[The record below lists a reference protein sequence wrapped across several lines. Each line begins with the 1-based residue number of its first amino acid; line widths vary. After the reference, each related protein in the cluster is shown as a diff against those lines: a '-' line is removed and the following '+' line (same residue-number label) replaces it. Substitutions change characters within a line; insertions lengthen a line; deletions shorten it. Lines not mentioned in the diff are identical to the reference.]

1 MLDLDT
7 QLRDYF
13 EATTPAV
20 EMDEIAVQSERV
32 APAPQ
37 VVRTTRKWLPGW
49 AVAVLA
55 TALVVAAVGGG
66 AWLLGALGPNV
77 DVAVTIP
84 GIPSTIVTIPANTA
98 PGAAAVAR
106 GSGPEIQWTQA
117 VGAPQSMSEV
127 VWFDDAFYGLG
138 QKVGGPILYRSSD
151 GAAWEI
157 VEGFADLALSI
168 VAGGP
173 NSLVA
178 GTEGILICL
187 TDPSPHVLTVVTS
200 VDGDTWRA
208 TQIEV
213 VVPLT
218 PDGGN
223 TFLFSGPLAAGPAG
237 FLVSAKVEAEFDF
250 EGLIA
255 DEFGWEV
262 IDDLATLQVAGDR
275 ILFSTQDGTEY
286 ELFLSDVGLTQA
298 DLAEPGA
305 GARAW
310 WSPDGMS
317 WQASVPEGPM
327 LSPGFGSAVPVAD
340 GFLVTRIGVGLWK
353 TTDGTSW
360 EEVDPTYSDAM
371 LLEWNG
377 TVLEYRTLGRNL
389 RVLGSSEALPVSE
402 AFDVED
408 VYPLEAGEAGII
420 AALGQFAPRGES
432 GSAPVVSIVF
442 SPDGVEWRRS
452 VFEEGARPEV
462 WIGDFAVG
470 PDRVLMLSA
479 GLDGSAQTWVG
490 VPEQ

>member
-1 MLDLDT
+1 
-7 QLRDYF
+7 
-13 EATTPAV
+13 
-20 EMDEIAVQSERV
+20 
-32 APAPQ
+32 
-37 VVRTTRKWLPGW
+37 
-49 AVAVLA
+49 
-55 TALVVAAVGGG
+55 
-66 AWLLGALGPNV
+66 
-77 DVAVTIP
+77 
-84 GIPSTIVTIPANTA
+84 
-98 PGAAAVAR
+98 
-106 GSGPEIQWTQA
+106 
-117 VGAPQSMSEV
+117 
-127 VWFDDAFYGLG
+127 
-138 QKVGGPILYRSSD
+138 
-151 GAAWEI
+151 
-157 VEGFADLALSI
+157 
-168 VAGGP
+168 
-173 NSLVA
+173 
-178 GTEGILICL
+178 
-187 TDPSPHVLTVVTS
+187 
-200 VDGDTWRA
+200 
-208 TQIEV
+208 
-213 VVPLT
+213 
-218 PDGGN
+218 
-223 TFLFSGPLAAGPAG
+223 
-237 FLVSAKVEAEFDF
+237 
-250 EGLIA
+250 
-255 DEFGWEV
+255 
-262 IDDLATLQVAGDR
+262 
-275 ILFSTQDGTEY
+275 
-286 ELFLSDVGLTQA
+286 
-298 DLAEPGA
+298 
-305 GARAW
+305 
-310 WSPDGMS
+310 
-317 WQASVPEGPM
+317 M